1 MTLPHVKTN
10 GRVLFEFCVEKPVVM
25 HEFCCHKG
33 RKSFFQSFQVNY
45 PAFSDGCCVQPSLN
59 SKTTLSFCRIF
70 TCKTQLDVHKNLQM
84 HTNVTDVCGKVT
96 SKCSCISSILQ
107 TAFVTALHEKK
118 HGST

>member
-1 MTLPHVKTN
+1 MSFAVIK
-10 GRVLFEFCVEKPVVM
+10 GEKV
-25 HEFCCHKG
+25 FLIFSG
-33 RKSFFQSFQVNY
+33 SY

-70 TCKTQLDVHKNLQM
+70 TCKTQLDMHKNLQM
-84 HTNVTDVCGKVT
+84 HANVTDVCGKVT

-107 TAFVTALHEKK
+107 TVFVTALHEKK